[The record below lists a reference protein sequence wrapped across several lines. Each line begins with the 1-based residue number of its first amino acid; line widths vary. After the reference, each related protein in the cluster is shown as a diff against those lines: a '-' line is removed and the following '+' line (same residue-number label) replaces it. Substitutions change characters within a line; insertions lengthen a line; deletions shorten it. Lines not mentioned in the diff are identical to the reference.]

1 MSRFHSYR
9 LIEEM
14 TDAPLTI
21 ESFLDSRLA
30 QRSILEQINA
40 TADLLTN
47 TPEEDTEDED
57 WVDCFIHTP
66 LLSVALYDYLIEEER
81 LPKFSSGGKRIVYQL
96 TSNRLGIEIVP
107 SLCHDNA
114 AMAITSDLLRWAESG
129 GVQECLENGGGGG
142 TTVLNLSLTSL
153 DWLYN
158 GTSKKSP
165 DNSFTPANVTSP
177 PGKYIGTTNVLYPN
191 FAVEVGK
198 SHESWDRLL
207 RDCEEKHFAAMT
219 GVVLYLGI
227 KIYPT
232 GQIRVCLLERDF
244 IRGHGYAFPPLG
256 ETGFVDISVPCNDTI
271 VVPKRLIF
279 YGDPEPPP
287 TITPDYI
294 LPIELIRR
302 RVCKYWEA

>member
-1 MSRFHSYR
+1 MEKSRPEPPNVCNRPQAGPQRQQNAKPFGSVSRFHSYR

-14 TDAPLTI
+14 TDAPLTM

-96 TSNRLGIEIVP
+96 ASNCLGIEIVP

-129 GVQECLENGGGGG
+129 GG
-142 TTVLNLSLTSL
+142 
-153 DWLYN
+153 
-158 GTSKKSP
+158 
-165 DNSFTPANVTSP
+165 
-177 PGKYIGTTNVLYPN
+177 
-191 FAVEVGK
+191 
-198 SHESWDRLL
+198 
-207 RDCEEKHFAAMT
+207 T
-219 GVVLYLGI
+219 GV
-227 KIYPT
+227 
-232 GQIRVCLLERDF
+232 
-244 IRGHGYAFPPLG
+244 
-256 ETGFVDISVPCNDTI
+256 S
-271 VVPKRLIF
+271 
-279 YGDPEPPP
+279 
-287 TITPDYI
+287 
-294 LPIELIRR
+294 
-302 RVCKYWEA
+302 